1 MQNTESEIALAS
13 KTLLNTGHESVF
25 SRQRYMVRMDG
36 TSYIHADKRTII
48 ELNSGNGES
57 VSKKRDESKYTG

>member
-1 MQNTESEIALAS
+1 
-13 KTLLNTGHESVF
+13 
-25 SRQRYMVRMDG
+25 MVRMDG